1 MKSVP
6 SWGYDMFVLNREKNG
21 NRPCSVC
28 ICLARGSRRLV
39 AAGSGPQQRVSH
51 DVDDG
56 SERLTSP
63 RRVTIDASASGE
75 PPILTLDAALSPHCG
90 IASHLGL
97 TQLHRRCLGLAFGAS
112 ASVWVSPCGTVSFPS
127 SYDRWGRSAHRCP
140 RRLHDLPVEGHQRR
154 RFGATHDLH

>member
-1 MKSVP
+1 
-6 SWGYDMFVLNREKNG
+6 MFVLNREKNG

-28 ICLARGSRRLV
+28 ICLARGSRWLGV
-39 AAGSGPQQRVSH
+39 AGSGPQQRVSH

-75 PPILTLDAALSPHCG
+75 PPILTLDAALSPRCG

-127 SYDRWGRSAHRCP
+127 RGGELINFVSSQYSSRMAY
-140 RRLHDLPVEGHQRR
+140 RRKFNLRGWLVVLIDVGHTQL
-154 RFGATHDLH
+154 A